1 MQVYSTFL
9 KIIKKNLGMIIM
21 YFCIFLVLALIL
33 SNVGVKN
40 DMTQFQEQSILVGI
54 VNQDGDQELANSIVD
69 LVSENNE
76 VIALK
81 DTEEARKDAL
91 FFRNVEYILIIPSG
105 FSENF
110 LAGKEAMLNCMSV
123 VDSNSS
129 IFLNMKINSFLN
141 SLELFNQYL
150 PDQKEYI
157 KHIADAKESMEQQVD
172 TNIYRISEK
181 QVERTPMDFYFTYSS
196 YILISVILYAV
207 STFILKFN
215 QADVK
220 TRTQCSPMRK
230 RKINM
235 QVFACILLCSVCIF
249 LILTVL
255 AMALYPSE
263 IFSMKGLLHLI
274 NMFVYTIFC
283 STFAFCI
290 GNLVKSIDTLNG
302 IVNVVS
308 LSFAFLG
315 GSFVPQELL
324 GNSVKLLGS
333 FTPNFWFVK
342 SCNTIIKMPTYEFQE
357 IVPLIQN
364 MGIVLG
370 FALLS
375 LVLALFVTKQRKIN
389 T

>member
-40 DMTQFQEQSILVGI
+40 DMTQFKEQSILVGI

-315 GSFVPQELL
+315 GSFVPQEML

-357 IVPLIQN
+357 IVPLLQN